1 MQCVCSPFASE
12 AETQRSGIGPAPPD
26 PSRELATFNPMT
38 RLAKAD
44 KIDVIGGQAHQ
55 QDPRV
60 GQHFALP
67 KQNCDERR
75 GAHAKPQGHIGTLA
89 ARDLIWV

>member
-44 KIDVIGGQAHQ
+44 KIDASGNTLRYRSRTVTSAEGLT
-55 QDPRV
+55 PNRRV
-60 GQHFALP
+60 TSGP
-67 KQNCDERR
+67 
-75 GAHAKPQGHIGTLA
+75 
-89 ARDLIWV
+89 